1 MTSRAS
7 PELEQEPHPQIFSS
21 ALEIDNLADLPNPLN
36 IAAEVSPMV
45 IAYTKLHPVPVVE
58 PTSKLEVPQL
68 RVQFCTERRA
78 GTDFKSLNNESS
90 PLSPPSHMIYTIVS
104 SLLSTF
110 SAGHRPSGRVKQT
123 PAQIANTSLNETSA
137 SMLVALISYSRTR
150 QQVAFPFDNGLVEII
165 SVYPDVPITVLFA
178 AIEGSIRLG
187 ARRFKPVNTDFS
199 VKVCCLTGAI
209 RLSARKLAREAVK
222 TPSVLTGCR
231 SGRDEARRGVD
242 VASLRCSGAEE
253 HRFKRIRSLATATC
267 LFNDTYPR
275 SDGGLRSTAS
285 NAATPVPYATVDS
298 RDFAE
303 SIPSSGVARDRLEA
317 AREG

>member
-1 MTSRAS
+1 M
-7 PELEQEPHPQIFSS
+7 
-21 ALEIDNLADLPNPLN
+21 
-36 IAAEVSPMV
+36 
-45 IAYTKLHPVPVVE
+45 
-58 PTSKLEVPQL
+58 PT
-68 RVQFCTERRA
+68 
-78 GTDFKSLNNESS
+78 
-90 PLSPPSHMIYTIVS
+90 M
-104 SLLSTF
+104 
-110 SAGHRPSGRVKQT
+110 T

-231 SGRDEARRGVD
+231 SGRDEARRVGV
-242 VASLRCSGAEE
+242 VNSLSCNRYLSVQRYVPQIRWWTQILVVYRGSEE
-253 HRFKRIRSLATATC
+253 VLTFESSVENKIP
-267 LFNDTYPR
+267 TY
-275 SDGGLRSTAS
+275 S